1 MEIHAIRLKVLRRQ
15 VDTFPSIAAFARHY
29 GVDGTYISQLLNGH
43 RNLGE
48 KAARNLERKLDW
60 PPMSM
65 DQAVDLDESLAL
77 ETRFSTSLTRQAFSQ
92 SLRDLRDVPLISF
105 VQAGLWREAVD
116 SHAPGAGDE
125 YLLTETPLGPHAFA
139 LTVRGESMQP
149 EFREGDTI
157 IVDPDVKPM
166 PGDFVVAKNDENE
179 ATFKKYRP
187 RGINEHG
194 QTVIELVPLN
204 EDFPKLRSDTTPIQ
218 IIGTMMEHRRYRKQ
232 RKI

>member
-1 MEIHAIRLKVLRRQ
+1 MEIHAIRLTVLRRE
-15 VDTFPSIAAFARHY
+15 VEKFPSIAAFARHY

-48 KAARNLERKLDW
+48 KAARNLESKLDW
-60 PPMSM
+60 APMSM
-65 DQAVDLDESLAL
+65 DSARADEDEDLEA
-77 ETRFSTSLTRQAFSQ
+77 RFSASLSRQSDRSDRMDVRQ
-92 SLRDLRDVPLISF
+92 VPLISF

-116 SHAPGAGDE
+116 SHAPGAGDR

-139 LTVRGESMQP
+139 LTVRGDSMQP

-157 IVDPDVKPM
+157 IVDPDINPL
-166 PGDFVVAKNDENE
+166 PGDFVVAKNDDNE
-179 ATFKKYRP
+179 ATFKKFRP
-187 RGINEHG
+187 RGINEDG

-204 EDFPKLRSDTTPIQ
+204 EDFPRLRSDTTPIQ

-232 RKI
+232 R